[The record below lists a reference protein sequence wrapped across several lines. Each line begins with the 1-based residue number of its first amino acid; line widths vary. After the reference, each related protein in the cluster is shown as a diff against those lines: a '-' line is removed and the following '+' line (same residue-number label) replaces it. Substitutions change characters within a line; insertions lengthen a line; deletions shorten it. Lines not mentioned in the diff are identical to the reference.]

1 MKNFNKTSIT
11 IISALAFILVSCSGD
26 SDPVE
31 PVPADVNPPTTYS
44 WLDDNGEE
52 TVSFGGQTTRL
63 QQAAIICSKMG
74 SSDATFSEIDEMF
87 NLGEGFSD
95 LELNYSNS
103 GKKVSNKT
111 GGYSANSTEILAMFN
126 SWITE
131 FTSDVIPAM
140 VAGIVAEPGVPGVL
154 PDGPDMRELNA
165 KGMELDQLFTKGLI
179 GALCGDQIIYGYL
192 SEIKIG
198 DDIDTDRI
206 IPARF
211 LKCVNFDNLG
221 QSVFEDDRKNLK
233 GKHPF
238 DLESNKGS
246 SILIVNSNFG
256 CGSSREH
263 APQALLRWG
272 IRAIIGE
279 SFAEIFYCNCI
290 AIGIPCFTLPKKL
303 VKNIQ
308 ENKNINNSLCE
319 INIKESTFKST
330 FFNFDLE
337 IKISSKNMFL
347 SGEWDATSTLLAN
360 KKLIEKKINDL
371 PYTKFN
377 QSNEL
382 FETI

>member
-1 MKNFNKTSIT
+1 MKSEFDSPMGK
-11 IISALAFILVSCSGD
+11 ISYL
-26 SDPVE
+26 
-31 PVPADVNPPTTYS
+31 
-44 WLDDNGEE
+44 
-52 TVSFGGQTTRL
+52 
-63 QQAAIICSKMG
+63 
-74 SSDATFSEIDEMF
+74 
-87 NLGEGFSD
+87 EGKCIS
-95 LELNYSNS
+95 L
-103 GKKVSNKT
+103 
-111 GGYSANSTEILAMFN
+111 
-126 SWITE
+126 
-131 FTSDVIPAM
+131 
-140 VAGIVAEPGVPGVL
+140 
-154 PDGPDMRELNA
+154 
-165 KGMELDQLFTKGLI
+165 
-179 GALCGDQIIYGYL
+179 
-192 SEIKIG
+192 IG

-211 LKCVNFDNLG
+211 LKCVNFDSLG
-221 QSVFEDDRKNLK
+221 KSVFEDDRKTLK

-238 DLESNKGS
+238 DLEDNQGA

-319 INIKESTFKST
+319 ININESTFKST

>member
-1 MKNFNKTSIT
+1 MIKKFQAPVGPISKIVGKSI
-11 IISALAFILVSCSGD
+11 
-26 SDPVE
+26 
-31 PVPADVNPPTTYS
+31 
-44 WLDDNGEE
+44 
-52 TVSFGGQTTRL
+52 
-63 QQAAIICSKMG
+63 
-74 SSDATFSEIDEMF
+74 
-87 NLGEGFSD
+87 
-95 LELNYSNS
+95 
-103 GKKVSNKT
+103 
-111 GGYSANSTEILAMFN
+111 
-126 SWITE
+126 
-131 FTSDVIPAM
+131 
-140 VAGIVAEPGVPGVL
+140 VL
-154 PDGPDMRELNA
+154 
-165 KGMELDQLFTKGLI
+165 
-179 GALCGDQIIYGYL
+179 
-192 SEIKIG
+192 IG

-221 QSVFEDDRKNLK
+221 QSVFEDDRKNLE

-319 INIKESTFKST
+319 ININESTFKST

>member
-1 MKNFNKTSIT
+1 MIKKFQAPVGPISKIVGKSI
-11 IISALAFILVSCSGD
+11 
-26 SDPVE
+26 
-31 PVPADVNPPTTYS
+31 
-44 WLDDNGEE
+44 
-52 TVSFGGQTTRL
+52 
-63 QQAAIICSKMG
+63 
-74 SSDATFSEIDEMF
+74 
-87 NLGEGFSD
+87 
-95 LELNYSNS
+95 
-103 GKKVSNKT
+103 
-111 GGYSANSTEILAMFN
+111 
-126 SWITE
+126 
-131 FTSDVIPAM
+131 
-140 VAGIVAEPGVPGVL
+140 VL
-154 PDGPDMRELNA
+154 
-165 KGMELDQLFTKGLI
+165 
-179 GALCGDQIIYGYL
+179 
-192 SEIKIG
+192 IG

-319 INIKESTFKST
+319 ININESTFKST
-330 FFNFDLE
+330 FLNFDLE